1 MFFVIHAIDKPA
13 SMELRMKI
21 RPAHLDFL
29 TAAGQTVVAAGP
41 TLTEDGAGMT
51 GSVLIIEATDRAG
64 AEDFAR
70 NDPYAKAGLFT
81 TTTIMPWRK
90 VFLNPP
96 RDAAS

>member
-13 SMELRMKI
+13 SLELRLKT
-21 RPAHLDFL
+21 RPSHFDYL
-29 TAAGQTVVAAGP
+29 TDAGQTVIAAGP

-51 GSVLIIEATDRAG
+51 GSVLIIDVADRAS

-70 NDPYAKAGLFT
+70 NDPYAKAGLFQS
-81 TTTIMPWRK
+81 TTIMPWRK

-96 RDAAS
+96 RDAAN